1 MSITLQLSF
10 LTELGNTVTL
20 SIPDPKP
27 GLTETEV
34 QQAMQT
40 IIDKNVFTST
50 TGPLVAI
57 KAARVVAREVTP
69 LFPAE

>member
-34 QQAMQT
+34 QQVMQT

-50 TGPLVAI
+50 TGSLVAI

>member
-50 TGPLVAI
+50 TGSLVAI

>member
-1 MSITLQLSF
+1 MSVVLQMSF

-27 GLTETEV
+27 GLTEEEV
-34 QQAMQT
+34 QQVMQT

-69 LFPAE
+69 LFPTE

>member
-27 GLTETEV
+27 GLTEAEV
-34 QQAMQT
+34 QQVMQT